1 MNPISDL
8 IEKDPW
14 RIVQKGFSDENNR
27 KYESLLSI
35 GNGHMGQR
43 ATFEEEYTG
52 STHSG
57 SYMAGIYYPDKTR
70 VGWWKNGYPEYFAK
84 VINATNWIGISF
96 KFNDEKLDLATA
108 KVSDFERVLDMR
120 TGILTRSFIAAMQ
133 NGVKVQVAAKR
144 FCSMAEREVGVVEYE
159 CTVLDGEGDLQIEP
173 FLDGDVL
180 NEDSNYDMK
189 FWEETKK
196 HTGNNEAYLEMKTK
210 KLDFYLGSAM
220 KFYLYKNQKEMPFKG
235 YEQLRKKYA
244 GVVLK
249 KSFEPGDVFK
259 VEKLVA
265 NCTSRDYNTAEIE
278 ERCHDAI
285 ARAHS
290 QGSAKLEADHVA
302 QWTQTWKDCD
312 IVIEGDVASQ
322 QAIRF
327 NIFQL
332 YQTYTGHD
340 PRLNIGPKGFTG
352 EKYGGSTYWDTEAY
366 CLPFYMA
373 TTHQDVARTLLVYR
387 YKHLPK
393 AIENAEK
400 LGFKDGAAL
409 YPMVTMNGEECHN
422 EWEITFEEI
431 HRNGAIAYA
440 IYNYVNHTQDRV
452 YLAEYG
458 FEVLVGIAR
467 FWAQRVNWSEA
478 KQQYV
483 MLGVTGPNEYE
494 NNVNNNWYSNYL
506 AAWCLRYTLEVAQ
519 YLKESHSNEFKTLC
533 QKLSF
538 DLEKSAEVWMHI
550 SDNMHYPKME
560 DGNVYLQ
567 QEGYLDKE
575 NITCADIPLSE
586 RPLNQKWSWDRI
598 LRSPFIKQADVLQG
612 FYFFADHF
620 SLEELKA
627 NFDYYEP
634 RTVHESSLSPCIH
647 SVLASKLGYL
657 DKAYDM
663 FLRTSR
669 LDLDDYNR
677 EVHEGLHTTS
687 MAGTWIAL
695 VQGFGGMGL
704 EDDGLCFRP
713 YLPKQWKGYAFSIVF
728 RGVRVSVH
736 CDIARIQLTS
746 NGPIEVKVWNDVIT
760 LDGKQAIEVPTK
772 AIV

>member
-1 MNPISDL
+1 MATATWANAQRSKRNTRDL
-8 IEKDPW
+8 PTPA
-14 RIVQKGFSDENNR
+14 
-27 KYESLLSI
+27 
-35 GNGHMGQR
+35 
-43 ATFEEEYTG
+43 ATWLAFTTQTKPA
-52 STHSG
+52 S
-57 SYMAGIYYPDKTR
+57 
-70 VGWWKNGYPEYFAK
+70 VGGKNGYPEYFAK

-494 NNVNNNWYSNYL
+494 NNVNNNWYTNYL
-506 AAWCLRYTLEVAQ
+506 AAWCLRYTLEVGSVPEGIAQ
-519 YLKESHSNEFKTLC
+519 QRVQDPLPKTCIRSGEECRSVDAHFRQHALPEDGGRRC
-533 QKLSF
+533 LFAAGRIFRQGKHHVRRS
-538 DLEKSAEVWMHI
+538 SAERAAAQSEMVVGPHPSFPLHQAGRCACRAFI
-550 SDNMHYPKME
+550 SSPIISAWRSSK
-560 DGNVYLQ
+560 
-567 QEGYLDKE
+567 
-575 NITCADIPLSE
+575 P
-586 RPLNQKWSWDRI
+586 I
-598 LRSPFIKQADVLQG
+598 L
-612 FYFFADHF
+612 
-620 SLEELKA
+620 
-627 NFDYYEP
+627 
-634 RTVHESSLSPCIH
+634 TT
-647 SVLASKLGYL
+647 
-657 DKAYDM
+657 
-663 FLRTSR
+663 TSR
-669 LDLDDYNR
+669 ERSTNLRFLHASIPSSPANWATSIKPTTCSSARRDSTWTTTTARYTRDL
-677 EVHEGLHTTS
+677 HITS

-695 VQGFGGMGL
+695 GAGL
-704 EDDGLCFRP
+704 RRHGP
-713 YLPKQWKGYAFSIVF
+713 
-728 RGVRVSVH
+728 RG
-736 CDIARIQLTS
+736 
-746 NGPIEVKVWNDVIT
+746 
-760 LDGKQAIEVPTK
+760 
-772 AIV
+772 